1 MRDDG
6 HCGDP
11 GISELAEQ
19 FWTVWAH
26 QYKADAINGKQPPVT
41 CVLIDIGGVLLS
53 DGWNHLTRRAVTDHF
68 NLDYEEVDKRHQTNV
83 ATYEEGN
90 LSIGEYLRRVVFFEE
105 RAFSPGEFQQY
116 MFDQSEPY
124 LEMIA
129 FVKQLKAQYGL
140 KIVVLSNEARE
151 MNAHR
156 IAKFGLNTFVDTFI
170 SSCLVH
176 LRKPDEAI
184 FRLAIDVVLTPL
196 EQIVYIENT
205 PLFVEI
211 MGGMGVQSI
220 LHRDWE
226 STAAE
231 LASMGLPA
239 QGALQI

>member
-1 MRDDG
+1 MHDDW
-6 HCGDP
+6 HCSDSGCHTFIKHPLGESTD
-11 GISELAEQ
+11 
-19 FWTVWAH
+19 TV
-26 QYKADAINGKQPPVT
+26 KAYAINVQGPPIT

-53 DGWNHLTRRAVTDHF
+53 DGWNHITRRVVTDHF
-68 NLDYEEVDKRHQTNV
+68 HLDYDEVDKRHQTNV
-83 ATYEEGN
+83 AIYEEGK
-90 LSIGEYLRRVVFFEE
+90 LSIGEYLSRVVFFEE
-105 RAFSPGEFQQY
+105 RAFSPAEFQQF
-116 MFDQSEPY
+116 MFDQSAPY
-124 LEMIA
+124 LEMIS

-156 IAKFGLNTFVDTFI
+156 VAKFGLNTFVDAFI

-184 FRLAIDVVLTPL
+184 FRLAVDVVVTRP

-211 MGGMGVQSI
+211 MEGMGVRSI

-226 STAAE
+226 STAAT
-231 LASMGLPA
+231 LAEMGLS
-239 QGALQI
+239 L